1 MTNAIISKE
10 SYSVNVNPAVFGYPD
25 SVCQDDIQL
34 FAGIAYCDN
43 VKKDATKA
51 FLDEYA
57 IRTPAMLQETVVNM
71 GLVPATVKVESF
83 AKKVEKGT
91 IKRTEKDGLEFVY
104 SADGS
109 CVPVLILQGIAA
121 CFNALRVRKS
131 RNKKDVMNLTA
142 DLCAILAELETGKD
156 AEQYR
161 NAYDKKKEALLLSC
175 QYYIGYNPDILDIP
189 PAERIETHSKH
200 GTFFFAHGMNW
211 NDAFEQAVAKGKTA
225 EVKAHIAA
233 KPQTRKEALLECVEA
248 YQQNAL
254 VNMTVPEL
262 IAELARYIKEQ

>member
-1 MTNAIISKE
+1 MSNMIVSKK
-10 SYSVNVNPAVFGYPD
+10 SYSVAVNPAAFGYPEG
-25 SVCQDDIQL
+25 VNQEDIKL
-34 FAGIAYCDN
+34 FAGIAYCDS
-43 VKKDATKA
+43 VRKEVTKS

-57 IRTPAMLQETVVNM
+57 IRTPAQIQEIVVNM
-71 GLVPATVKVESF
+71 GLVPSSVKVESF

-109 CVPVLILQGIAA
+109 CIPVLVLLGIGA

-131 RNKKDVMNLTA
+131 RNKKDVLNLTM
-142 DLCAILAELETGKD
+142 DLCAILAELETGKNP
-156 AEQYR
+156 EEFISVYE
-161 NAYDKKKEALLLSC
+161 KKKEALLLAC

-200 GTFFFAHGMNW
+200 GTFFFSHGTNW
-211 NDAFEQAVAKGKTA
+211 TDAFEQAVAKGKTA

-248 YQQNAL
+248 YQSNSL

-262 IAELARYIKEQ
+262 IAELARFIREQ